1 MDKVK
6 IEVIKKLNNK
16 DMFGDN
22 PPVNFTGGP
31 ECDHFK
37 VGQEF
42 LYDGNFPT
50 GFCPWAFADI
60 QRDIIHLR
68 FNGDFPHIQEKGVIL
83 SSCTDGL
90 RPVIFKLSRIKET

>member
-1 MDKVK
+1 MHNVR
-6 IEVIKKLNNK
+6 ITVVKKLNNR

-22 PPVNFTGGP
+22 PPVDFTGVP
-31 ECDHFK
+31 ECDRFE

-42 LYDGNFPT
+42 IYDGAVPT

-68 FNGDFPHIQEKGVIL
+68 LDGNFPHIKEEGVML
-83 SSCTDGL
+83 SCCTDGL
-90 RPVIFKLSRIKET
+90 RPVVFKLARIED